1 MTMRQHR
8 VPSAADLSVPSPLV
22 GEGQGGGCDTASS
35 HDLHLEHARRLR
47 PPPVGLPPSPA
58 LPHKGGG
65 SASLMRRDEFGQEKQ
80 LQWGLT

>member
-22 GEGQGGGCDTASS
+22 GEA
-35 HDLHLEHARRLR
+35 
-47 PPPVGLPPSPA
+47 
-58 LPHKGGG
+58 